1 MTNGCRSLV
10 IPSPFEP
17 PMQILL
23 KVASG
28 SHAGKEIKVSTEKFL
43 IGRSD
48 SCQLR
53 PKSESVSRK
62 HCILVRKDNRFLVQD
77 LKSRNGT
84 FVNGKRLP
92 TDKAKVLK
100 PGDLLKVASLEF
112 EVVIEPSLNAP
123 KKPEVAGVADAAS
136 RVVDSGSADSRFED
150 VDVDSWL
157 DEADQVD
164 RVRKLSDPD
173 TRQFSL
179 EALRQKESNEDSS
192 NGDLSVSSEPSD
204 DSSDESVV
212 EKIKRSKEKKKPGKL
227 PENFKQQ
234 LTDNSRDAAD
244 SALKRFFGG
253 GG

>member
-1 MTNGCRSLV
+1 
-10 IPSPFEP
+10 
-17 PMQILL
+17 MQIVL
-23 KVASG
+23 KVAKG
-28 SHAGKEIKVSTEKFL
+28 SHEGKEIKVSTEKFL

-62 HCILVRKDNRFLVQD
+62 HCIIVRKDNRVLVQD

-112 EVVIEPSLNAP
+112 EVLIEPGLNAP
-123 KKPEVAGVADAAS
+123 KKPEITGVADAAA
-136 RVVDSGSADSRFED
+136 RVVESGSADSRFED

-157 DEADQVD
+157 DEADQID
-164 RVRKLSDPD
+164 RVRKLADPD
-173 TRQFSL
+173 TRQFNID
-179 EALRQKESNEDSS
+179 ALQPSNAPDDLS
-192 NGDLSVSSEPSD
+192 NSDLSVNTEPSD

-212 EKIKRSKEKKKPGKL
+212 EKVKRSKEKKKPGKL

-234 LTDNSRDAAD
+234 LTGNSRDAAD
-244 SALKRFFGG
+244 NALKRFFGG
-253 GG
+253 GS

>member
-1 MTNGCRSLV
+1 
-10 IPSPFEP
+10 
-17 PMQILL
+17 MQIVL
-23 KVASG
+23 KVAKG
-28 SHAGKEIKVSTEKFL
+28 SHEGKEIKVSTEKFL

-62 HCILVRKDNRFLVQD
+62 HCIIVRKDNRVLVQD

-112 EVVIEPSLNAP
+112 EVLIEPGLNAP
-123 KKPEVAGVADAAS
+123 KKPEVTGVADAAS
-136 RVVDSGSADSRFED
+136 RVVEAGSADSRFED

-157 DEADQVD
+157 DEADQID
-164 RVRKLSDPD
+164 RVRKLADPD
-173 TRQFSL
+173 TRQFSID
-179 EALRQKESNEDSS
+179 ALQSS
-192 NGDLSVSSEPSD
+192 NAAEDLSSSDLSVNTESWD
-204 DSSDESVV
+204 DSSDESVG
-212 EKIKRSKEKKKPGKL
+212 ERIKRSKEKKKPGKL

-244 SALKRFFGG
+244 NALKRFFGG
-253 GG
+253 GS

>member
-1 MTNGCRSLV
+1 
-10 IPSPFEP
+10 
-17 PMQILL
+17 MQIVL
-23 KVASG
+23 KVSSG
-28 SHAGKEIKVSTEKFL
+28 SHAGKEIKVATEKFL

-62 HCILVRKDNRFLVQD
+62 HCILVCKDNRVLVQD

-123 KKPEVAGVADAAS
+123 KKPEVTGVADAAS
-136 RVVDSGSADSRFED
+136 RVVETGSADSRFED

-157 DEADQVD
+157 DEADQID
-164 RVRKLSDPD
+164 RVRKMSDPD
-173 TRQFSL
+173 TRQFNIETLQQQS
-179 EALRQKESNEDSS
+179 AAEDSS
-192 NGDLSVSSEPSD
+192 NGDLSVNTESVD
-204 DSSDESVV
+204 DSQDDSVV
-212 EKIKRSKEKKKPGKL
+212 ARIKRTKEKKSPGKL
-227 PENFKQQ
+227 PEDFKQK

-244 SALKRFFGG
+244 NALKRFFGG

>member
-1 MTNGCRSLV
+1 
-10 IPSPFEP
+10 
-17 PMQILL
+17 MQIVL
-23 KVASG
+23 KVAKG
-28 SHAGKEIKVSTEKFL
+28 SHEGKEIKISTDKFL

-62 HCILVRKDNRFLVQD
+62 HCIIVRKDNRFLVQD

-84 FVNGKRLP
+84 SVNGKRLP

-112 EVVIEPSLNAP
+112 EVLIEPGLNAP
-123 KKPEVAGVADAAS
+123 KKPEVTGVADAAS
-136 RVVDSGSADSRFED
+136 RVVEAGSEDSRFED

-157 DEADQVD
+157 DEADQIE
-164 RVRKLSDPD
+164 RVRKLTDND
-173 TRQFSL
+173 TRQYSVD
-179 EALRQKESNEDSS
+179 ESQPNDASEDLS
-192 NGDLSVSSEPSD
+192 NSDLSVTTEPSE

-212 EKIKRSKEKKKPGKL
+212 ERIKRSKDKKKPGKL

-244 SALKRFFGG
+244 NALKRFFGG

>member
-1 MTNGCRSLV
+1 MHIV
-10 IPSPFEP
+10 
-17 PMQILL
+17 L

-28 SHAGKEIKVSTEKFL
+28 SHKGKEIKVSTEKFL

-62 HCILVRKDNRFLVQD
+62 HCIIVRKDNRVLVQD

-84 FVNGKRLP
+84 FVNEKRLP

-123 KKPEVAGVADAAS
+123 KKPEVEGVADAAS
-136 RVVDSGSADSRFED
+136 RVVDAGLSESRFED

-173 TRQFSL
+173 TRQFSI
-179 EALRQKESNEDSS
+179 ESLQQELSSEDSV
-192 NGDLSVSSEPSD
+192 NGDLSVSTEPGD
-204 DSSDESVV
+204 DASDESVV
-212 EKIKRSKEKKKPGKL
+212 EKIKRSNDNKKPGKL
-227 PENFKQQ
+227 PENFKKQ

-244 SALKRFFGG
+244 NALKRFFGG

>member
-1 MTNGCRSLV
+1 
-10 IPSPFEP
+10 
-17 PMQILL
+17 MQIVL
-23 KVASG
+23 KVAKG
-28 SHAGKEIKVSTEKFL
+28 SHEGKEIKVSTEKFL

-62 HCILVRKDNRFLVQD
+62 HCIIVRKDNRVLVQD

-112 EVVIEPSLNAP
+112 EVLIEPGLNAP
-123 KKPEVAGVADAAS
+123 KKPEITGVADAAA
-136 RVVDSGSADSRFED
+136 RVVESGSADSRFED

-157 DEADQVD
+157 DEADQID
-164 RVRKLSDPD
+164 RVRKLADPD
-173 TRQFSL
+173 TRQFNID
-179 EALRQKESNEDSS
+179 ALQSS
-192 NGDLSVSSEPSD
+192 NAPDDLSNSDLSVNTEPSD

-212 EKIKRSKEKKKPGKL
+212 EKVKRSKEKKKPGKL

-234 LTDNSRDAAD
+234 LTGNSRDAAD
-244 SALKRFFGG
+244 NALKRFFGG
-253 GG
+253 GS

>member
-1 MTNGCRSLV
+1 MHIV
-10 IPSPFEP
+10 
-17 PMQILL
+17 L

-28 SHAGKEIKVSTEKFL
+28 SHKGKEIKVSTEKFL

-62 HCILVRKDNRFLVQD
+62 HCIVVRKDNLVLVQD

-84 FVNGKRLP
+84 FVNEKRLP

-123 KKPEVAGVADAAS
+123 KKPEVEGVADAAS
-136 RVVDSGSADSRFED
+136 RVVDAGSSESRFED

-173 TRQFSL
+173 TRQFSI
-179 EALRQKESNEDSS
+179 ESLQQELSSEDSV
-192 NGDLSVSSEPSD
+192 NGDLSVSTEPGD
-204 DSSDESVV
+204 DASDESVV
-212 EKIKRSKEKKKPGKL
+212 EKIKRSRDKKKPGKL
-227 PENFKQQ
+227 PENFKKQ

-244 SALKRFFGG
+244 NALKRFFGG

>member
-1 MTNGCRSLV
+1 
-10 IPSPFEP
+10 
-17 PMQILL
+17 MQIVL
-23 KVASG
+23 KVAKG
-28 SHAGKEIKVSTEKFL
+28 SHEGKEIKVSTEKFL

-62 HCILVRKDNRFLVQD
+62 HCIIVRKDNRVLVQD

-112 EVVIEPSLNAP
+112 EVLIEPGLNAP
-123 KKPEVAGVADAAS
+123 KKPEVTGVADAAS
-136 RVVDSGSADSRFED
+136 RVVEAGSADSRFED

-157 DEADQVD
+157 DEADQID
-164 RVRKLSDPD
+164 RVRKLADPD
-173 TRQFSL
+173 TRQFSID
-179 EALRQKESNEDSS
+179 ALQSS
-192 NGDLSVSSEPSD
+192 NAAEDLSSSDLSVNTESSD

-212 EKIKRSKEKKKPGKL
+212 ERIKRSKEKKKPGKL

-244 SALKRFFGG
+244 NALKRFFGG
-253 GG
+253 GS

>member
-1 MTNGCRSLV
+1 MHIV
-10 IPSPFEP
+10 
-17 PMQILL
+17 L

-28 SHAGKEIKVSTEKFL
+28 SHKGKEIKVSTEKFL

-62 HCILVRKDNRFLVQD
+62 HCIIVRKDNRVLVQD

-84 FVNGKRLP
+84 FVNEKRLP

-123 KKPEVAGVADAAS
+123 KKPEVEGVADAAS
-136 RVVDSGSADSRFED
+136 RVVDAGSSESRFED

-173 TRQFSL
+173 TRQFSI
-179 EALRQKESNEDSS
+179 ESLQQELSSEDSV
-192 NGDLSVSSEPSD
+192 NGDLSVSTEPGD
-204 DSSDESVV
+204 DAPDASDESVV
-212 EKIKRSKEKKKPGKL
+212 EKIKRSKDKKKPGKL
-227 PENFKQQ
+227 PENFKKQ

-244 SALKRFFGG
+244 NALKRFFGG

>member
-1 MTNGCRSLV
+1 MHIV
-10 IPSPFEP
+10 
-17 PMQILL
+17 L

-28 SHAGKEIKVSTEKFL
+28 SHKGKEIKVSTEKFL

-62 HCILVRKDNRFLVQD
+62 HCIIVRKDNRVLVQD

-84 FVNGKRLP
+84 FVNEKRLP

-123 KKPEVAGVADAAS
+123 KKPEVEGVADAAS
-136 RVVDSGSADSRFED
+136 RVVDAGSSESRFED

-173 TRQFSL
+173 TRQFSI
-179 EALRQKESNEDSS
+179 ESLQQELSSEDSV
-192 NGDLSVSSEPSD
+192 NGDLSVSTEPGD
-204 DSSDESVV
+204 DASDESVI
-212 EKIKRSKEKKKPGKL
+212 EKIKRSKDKKKPGKL
-227 PENFKQQ
+227 PDNFKKQ

-244 SALKRFFGG
+244 NALKRFFGG